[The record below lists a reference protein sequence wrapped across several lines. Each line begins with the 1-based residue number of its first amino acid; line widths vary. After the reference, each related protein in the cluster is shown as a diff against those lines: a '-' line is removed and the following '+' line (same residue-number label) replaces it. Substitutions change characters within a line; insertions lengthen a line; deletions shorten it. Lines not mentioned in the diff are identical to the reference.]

1 MLKHF
6 LLSLVLIFL
15 IQGAV
20 LAQTEIQK
28 AVSDFSKTEEL
39 HQTSWSVCAKYVDN
53 GKTIVA
59 LNPRLNLA
67 PASGLKVFTT
77 SAALNILGDDYR
89 FVTKIFADGKIENG
103 TLYGNLIIVGSGDPT
118 LGSPKVK
125 GSLPLDS
132 LMLNWVDAV
141 ETAGIKKITGS
152 VLVDDRLFDDIPI
165 PRNWYWVDLGNYYAA
180 QTSALTINDN
190 LYKIFFRPGKKPG
203 APAEFLRTEPA
214 LHGIIFVNKMKT
226 GAVGSGDNGY
236 VFRSPHD
243 SLAYLR
249 GTVPMGYEEFSIKGS
264 LPDPPLFAAVYFT
277 GALNK
282 NRVKISGKPG
292 RVQTSLDYS
301 AMNLITET
309 VSPPLKNIVYN
320 INKISNNLYTE
331 QLLRTIAVVKYGLG
345 SEDKGIKAVKQF
357 VAESGVDTAG
367 LNLFDGCG
375 LSRSN
380 TITAEMMTD
389 LLIANTHR
397 SWFPAFY
404 RSLAIAGV
412 ANDPGYFV
420 KFGKG
425 TPLENNARIKGGFIS
440 GVRSHSG
447 YLKTRSGRTVA
458 FSLIANNFTCKVKK
472 INKIHEKIL
481 IMLSKLK

>member
-1 MLKHF
+1 MKYF
-6 LLSLVLIFL
+6 LLSFILILF
-15 IQGAV
+15 IKSEIF
-20 LAQTEIQK
+20 AQADIQK
-28 AVSDFSKTEEL
+28 TVSYFSKTPEL
-39 HQTSWSVCAKYVDN
+39 NQASWSVCAKFVNN

-77 SAALNILGDDYR
+77 SAALNILGEDYR
-89 FVTKIFADGKIENG
+89 YVTKIFADGGIQNG
-103 TLYGNLIIVGSGDPT
+103 TLYGNLIIVGFGDPT
-118 LGSPKVK
+118 LGSSKVN

-132 LMLNWVDAV
+132 LMLNWVNAV
-141 ETAGIKKITGS
+141 RKAGIKKIAGS
-152 VLVDDRLFDDIPI
+152 ILVDDRLFDDIPI

-180 QTSALTINDN
+180 QTGALTINDN
-190 LYKIFFRPGKKPG
+190 LYKIFFRPGKKTG

-214 LHGIIFVNKMKT
+214 LNGIIFVNKMKT
-226 GAVGSGDNGY
+226 GAPGSGDNGY

-249 GTVPMGYEEFSIKGS
+249 GTVPMGYKEFSIKGS
-264 LPDPPLFAAVYFT
+264 LPDPPLFAARYFT
-277 GALNK
+277 EALNK
-282 NRVKISGKPG
+282 NSIAVEGDPG
-292 RVQTSLDYS
+292 RIKTEPDYS
-301 AMNLITET
+301 KMKLITRT
-309 VSPPLKNIVYN
+309 VSPKLKDIVYN

-331 QLLRTIAVVKYGLG
+331 QLLRTIAVVKYGVG
-345 SEDKGIKAVKQF
+345 SEENGIKAVKQF
-357 VAESGVDTAG
+357 VAESGVDTTG
-367 LNLFDGCG
+367 LNLYDGCG

-412 ANDPGYFV
+412 KNDPGYFT

-425 TPLENNARIKGGFIS
+425 TPLKNNARIKGGFIS
-440 GVRSHSG
+440 GVRSQSG
-447 YLKTRSGRTVA
+447 YLKTRSGRMVA
-458 FSLIANNFTCKVKK
+458 FSLITNNFTCKVKK
-472 INKIHEKIL
+472 INKIYEKIL
-481 IMLSKLK
+481 IMLSKIK

>member
-1 MLKHF
+1 
-6 LLSLVLIFL
+6 
-15 IQGAV
+15 
-20 LAQTEIQK
+20 
-28 AVSDFSKTEEL
+28 
-39 HQTSWSVCAKYVDN
+39 
-53 GKTIVA
+53 
-59 LNPRLNLA
+59 
-67 PASGLKVFTT
+67 
-77 SAALNILGDDYR
+77 
-89 FVTKIFADGKIENG
+89 
-103 TLYGNLIIVGSGDPT
+103 
-118 LGSPKVK
+118 
-125 GSLPLDS
+125 
-132 LMLNWVDAV
+132 
-141 ETAGIKKITGS
+141 
-152 VLVDDRLFDDIPI
+152 
-165 PRNWYWVDLGNYYAA
+165 
-180 QTSALTINDN
+180 
-190 LYKIFFRPGKKPG
+190 
-203 APAEFLRTEPA
+203 
-214 LHGIIFVNKMKT
+214 
-226 GAVGSGDNGY
+226 
-236 VFRSPHD
+236 
-243 SLAYLR
+243 
-249 GTVPMGYEEFSIKGS
+249 MGYEEFSIKGS

-458 FSLIANNFTCKVKK
+458 FSLIANNFTCEVKK